1 MTAELKELQAALEDT
16 VGLCK
21 KLHGYTVY
29 DYLGRGVGPAL
40 TKDLAVQVRRIEN
53 EMCRLQRETMGKEAA
68 A

>member
-1 MTAELKELQAALEDT
+1 MTNELDGLQAALEDT

-40 TKDLAVQVRRIEN
+40 TKDLAIQIRNVEN
-53 EMCRLQRETMGKEAA
+53 EMCRLQRETMGKEATA
-68 A
+68 